1 VHYGGRKLVATS
13 EMAGIFVRRAQQ
25 LLDRHES
32 GLVPLLHKDGIELLL
47 VSDAIPFSVHDED
60 LMPSDGSHT
69 GLTADAETIR
79 AS

>member
-25 LLDRHES
+25 LLDRGET
-32 GLVPLLHKDGIELLL
+32 GLVPLLHQDGIDLLL

-60 LMPSDGSHT
+60 LMPSDGSHH
-69 GLTADAETIR
+69 GLIADAETI
-79 AS
+79 AD